1 MVGEVFI
8 HGEEKYILIWLK
20 CWDPLSGRMD
30 EKVFNFA
37 NLIMTCLGVCLFG
50 FHLSGLYGLEP
61 GCLLLFSG

>member
-30 EKVFNFA
+30 EKVFN
-37 NLIMTCLGVCLFG
+37 LPI
-50 FHLSGLYGLEP
+50 
-61 GCLLLFSG
+61 